1 MSDLLKKLD
10 QMNLSIWY
18 DNIERKLLEDGSLA
32 GMVDRGEIRGIT
44 SNPSIFNKAISQ
56 STEYDY
62 DIEVL
67 TQGGFSS
74 EEIYEKLAIKD
85 IQTAADLF
93 LPIYRNTKG
102 GDGYVSLEVSPYLAH
117 DTEGTIRDAKR
128 LWKLVDRPNLM
139 VKIPST
145 IEGLPAITEV
155 IAAGINVN
163 VTLIFS
169 LERYREVRE
178 AYLSGLE
185 KRNKKGNS
193 IKEIAS
199 VASFFI
205 SRIDTKV
212 DGLLEN
218 LQDSIDP
225 EKEHL
230 PAELIGKAA
239 VASGKLAF
247 ADYERTFGKDGDRF
261 NDLAKSGANRQRA
274 LWAST
279 STKNP
284 TFPDTKYVDE
294 LIGPYTVNTIPPKTL
309 VAFLDHGT
317 VERTIDR
324 ELDSARKVFEKLSDV
339 GIDIDQA
346 TQELETEG
354 VKAFADAFGS
364 LLESLNIRMKEFKT

>member
-1 MSDLLKKLD
+1 MTELLKKLD

-185 KRNKKGNS
+185 KRNKKGDS

>member
-1 MSDLLKKLD
+1 MTDLIKKLGR
-10 QMNLSIWY
+10 MNLSVWY
-18 DNIERKLLEDGSLA
+18 DNIERRLLNDGTLA
-32 GMVDRGEIRGIT
+32 GMVERGEIRGIT

-62 DIEVL
+62 DIKQL
-67 TQGGFSS
+67 TLEGLSS
-74 EEIYEKLAIKD
+74 EEIYERIAIQD
-85 IQTAADLF
+85 IQSAADLF
-93 LPIYRNTKG
+93 LPLYQETQG
-102 GDGYVSLEVSPYLAH
+102 SDGYVSLEVSPYLAH

-128 LWKLVDRPNLM
+128 LWTLVDRPNLM

-145 IEGLPAITEV
+145 IEGLPAITEA

-163 VTLIFS
+163 VTLIFG
-169 LERYREVRE
+169 LDRYKDVRE
-178 AYLSGLE
+178 AYLTGLE
-185 KRNKKGNS
+185 KRVNNGDS
-193 IKEIAS
+193 IKEVAS

-218 LQDSIDP
+218 MLDNLGQEDKTIVN
-225 EKEHL
+225 
-230 PAELIGKAA
+230 ELIGKTA

-247 ADYERTFGKDGDRF
+247 VDYETTFGKGGTRF
-261 NDLAKSGANRQRA
+261 NTLVESGANRQRA

-284 TFPDTKYVDE
+284 VFPDTKYVDD
-294 LIGPYTVNTIPPKTL
+294 LVGPYTVNTIPPKTL
-309 VAFLDHGT
+309 AAFLDHGT

-324 ELDSARKVFEKLSDV
+324 DTESARMVFENLSEV
-339 GIDIDQA
+339 GINIDQV
-346 TQELETEG
+346 TQELESEG

-364 LLESLNIRMKEFKT
+364 LLESLKKRMHEFKE